1 MRRSPPPPA
10 DAFLPT
16 TSAEIRALGWDAPDV
31 VLVSGD
37 AYIDH
42 PSFAAAILGR
52 WLQANGFPV
61 AILAQPDWKSA
72 EPWRALGRPRLFYG
86 VSARNFKINKGE
98 VDDLDSLLPSLMYFV
113 VLLYEGH
120 EAASQELAPAVG

>member
-1 MRRSPPPPA
+1 MRAR
-10 DAFLPT
+10 
-16 TSAEIRALGWDAPDV
+16 GWEQPDV

-52 WLQANGFPV
+52 WLEANGFRV

-72 EPWRALGRPRLFYG
+72 DAWRALGRPRLFYG
-86 VSARNFKINKGE
+86 VSA
-98 VDDLDSLLPSLMYFV
+98 
-113 VLLYEGH
+113 
-120 EAASQELAPAVG
+120 PATWTR